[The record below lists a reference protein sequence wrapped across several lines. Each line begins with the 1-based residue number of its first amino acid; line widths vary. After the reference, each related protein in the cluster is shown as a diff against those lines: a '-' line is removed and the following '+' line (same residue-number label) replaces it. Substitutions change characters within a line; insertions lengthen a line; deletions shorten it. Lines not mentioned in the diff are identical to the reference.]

1 MMLAAC
7 AATPESTPDA
17 SSGLVFVHV
26 NDTYRVGAV
35 EDGTKGGFGRV
46 ATVIRD
52 LQQQGHDVRILHG
65 GDFLYPSLESQ
76 LWQGMQMVDAM
87 NFLDD
92 IAPLHVTT
100 GNHEFDP
107 RTPGHLVAAVRASRF
122 DWLGSNYRFATGD
135 AEVDARLQQT
145 LVFEYGGKRIGVFAL
160 TAHPDDGGSD
170 RAYVPIEK
178 DYLGAARRAIA
189 SLEAAGADAIIAI
202 THLHLVDDVELAGLK
217 DEHPAFTFVVGG
229 HDHEPQYVEGASAS
243 ATVMKG
249 ASNARSIWV
258 IELTFGD
265 DSLPRIE
272 PRMIDMDDA
281 IVPDEAYAVLEQKWR
296 EQLYERYPFLTARV
310 GEATVP
316 LNVTEERIRSSE
328 NGWGNFIVDQMRK
341 AFGSPHADFAFINSG
356 TLRIDDYVAGDIT
369 FEDIA
374 RTFGFSSFLRYMT
387 ISGSEFRKLME
398 AGFRGSGP
406 QGYFPQ
412 LSGFRVC
419 VDRGL
424 PEFER
429 IVSLQVPTDAGWQE
443 IEADTIYSLV
453 VPDFLYNGGD
463 GYQLPKHRP
472 ASKPGS
478 ELKYLVLDAIIS
490 AQAEGRAVGA
500 LPDPRNPRSVELNEA
515 RSACWDTQ

>member
-1 MMLAAC
+1 
-7 AATPESTPDA
+7 
-17 SSGLVFVHV
+17 VFVHV

-46 ATVIRD
+46 VTVIRE
-52 LQQQGHDVRILHG
+52 LQQQGRDVHILHG

-87 NFLDD
+87 NFLDGV
-92 IAPLHVTT
+92 APLHVTA
-100 GNHEFDP
+100 GNHDFDP
-107 RTPGHLVAAVRASRF
+107 RTPDHLVDAVRASRF
-122 DWLGSNYRFATGD
+122 DWLGDNYTFATGD
-135 AEVDARLQQT
+135 PEVDALLQQG
-145 LVFEYGGKRIGVFAL
+145 LMVEHDDKRIGIFAL

-178 DYLGAARRAIA
+178 DYIAAARRAIEVLK
-189 SLEAAGADAIIAI
+189 SAGADAIVGV
-202 THLHLVDDVELAGLK
+202 THLHLVDDVAVAGLK
-217 DEHPAFTFVVGG
+217 EEYPRFAFVVGG
-229 HDHEPQYVEGASAS
+229 HDHEPQYVQGTAAS

-258 IELTFGD
+258 IDMAFGD
-265 DSLPRIE
+265 DGLPRIGE
-272 PRMIDMDDA
+272 RMIDMDVA
-281 IVPDEAYAVLEQKWR
+281 IQPDPAYAELERKWQG
-296 EQLYERYPFLTARV
+296 QLYERYPFLTARV
-310 GEATVP
+310 GEAAAP
-316 LNVTEERIRSSE
+316 FNVTEERIRSSE

-341 AFGSPHADFAFINSG
+341 AFGSPHADLAFINSG

-387 ISGSEFRKLME
+387 ISGSEFRQLME

-412 LSGFRVC
+412 ISGFRVC
-419 VDRGL
+419 VDRSL
-424 PEFER
+424 PSGSR
-429 IVSLQVPTDAGWQE
+429 IVSLQVPASDGWQE
-443 IEADTIYSLV
+443 IETDTVYSLV

-463 GYQLPKHRP
+463 GYQLPKQQP

-478 ELKYLVLDAIIS
+478 ELKYLVLDAIIR
-490 AQAEGRAVGA
+490 AQAEGRAVGEA
-500 LPDPRNPRSVELNEA
+500 INSSNARYVEPEA
-515 RSACWDTQ
+515 GEDSCW